1 MLEAL
6 VESGDRT
13 RAMKIKQLAQE
24 LMRVETGA
32 SFIEGGA
39 IVMPEKDGAEYR
51 ATSAPGFT
59 PKED

>member
-39 IVMPEKDGAEYR
+39 IVIPEKDGAE
-51 ATSAPGFT
+51 
-59 PKED
+59 